1 MMRSKE
7 SLVYFDDKGIH
18 ELTVKLTSNMN
29 LDAVRTI
36 VKKNGSNMQRKA
48 VRNSPV
54 GTPEST
60 GKKKYKGGHLK
71 DSNFLEIKDGGLTA
85 RVYNTAEYSGYV
97 NFGTRLMDARP
108 FMTDAFNEQK
118 EKFKADLKKLVR

>member
-1 MMRSKE
+1 MRSKE

-36 VKKNGSNMQRKA
+36 VKNNGSNMQKKA

-54 GTPEST
+54 GSEAST
-60 GKKKYKGGHLK
+60 GIKGYKGGHLK
-71 DSNFLEIKDGGLTA
+71 GSNRLEIKNNGLTA

-97 NFGTRLMDARP
+97 NFGTRFMDARP

-118 EKFKADLKKLVR
+118 VKFKADLQKLTR

>member
-1 MMRSKE
+1 MKSKE

-36 VKKNGSNMQRKA
+36 VKKNGSNMQKKA